1 MDFQNS
7 PPYERL
13 ACFHVTISESF
24 KRFKYI
30 NFKIQIFRKTKTL
43 FQKTVVLLLVEAT
56 KIENTSFPFKAA
68 PSEANVK
75 PNRIATT
82 KWTYHKERNFASN
95 CFIFLENLFQFYHL
109 LKRVNLIHQPP
120 RSTYSYFL

>member
-30 NFKIQIFRKTKTL
+30 NFNSN
-43 FQKTVVLLLVEAT
+43 FQ
-56 KIENTSFPFKAA
+56 ENKNTFSKNC
-68 PSEANVK
+68 S
-75 PNRIATT
+75 TT
-82 KWTYHKERNFASN
+82 
-95 CFIFLENLFQFYHL
+95 FI
-109 LKRVNLIHQPP
+109 
-120 RSTYSYFL
+120 